1 MNTHA
6 CAWTVM
12 VVTATDYD
20 NILNYLRHGRYP
32 AAFKKNDKRNLRRKS
47 TVFAEKCGELYYTGG
62 KTSTGIWRRV
72 VLHLEERRKILDAC
86 HSSSEGSV
94 L

>member
-32 AAFKKNDKRNLRRKS
+32 AAFKKNDKRNLRRI
-47 TVFAEKCGELYYTGG
+47 
-62 KTSTGIWRRV
+62 IWRTQ
-72 VLHLEERRKILDAC
+72 HAISAEAT
-86 HSSSEGSV
+86 
-94 L
+94 